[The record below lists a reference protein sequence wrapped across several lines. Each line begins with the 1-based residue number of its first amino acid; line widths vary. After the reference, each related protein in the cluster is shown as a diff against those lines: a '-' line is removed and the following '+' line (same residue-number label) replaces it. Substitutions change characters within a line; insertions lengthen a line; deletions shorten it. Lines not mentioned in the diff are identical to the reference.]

1 MKEVM
6 EEIGTNR
13 KSKDKAFRVDIQPP
27 CDILLKYKA
36 LQRSQD
42 GLDESK
48 EKGRTSKT
56 PEHPLLSGFLN
67 EVRTF

>member
-1 MKEVM
+1 MKK
-6 EEIGTNR
+6 R
-13 KSKDKAFRVDIQPP
+13 KQEMYPLVKLWLENWNEPQVERLSGRVDIQPP

-48 EKGRTSKT
+48 EKGRTSEN
-56 PEHPLLSGFLN
+56 PERPL
-67 EVRTF
+67 